1 MEIEPL
7 KDTFAI
13 SIHNRY
19 GKIDI
24 RQKVDNH
31 LFGWHEFFYK
41 VEEEIDET
49 RTWYDEQNNT
59 NFIQYIIHLRFIMKY
74 DVL

>member
-7 KDTFAI
+7 KDTFAF

-31 LFGWHEFFYK
+31 LFGWHEFFFK

-49 RTWYDEQNNT
+49 RT
-59 NFIQYIIHLRFIMKY
+59 
-74 DVL
+74 